1 MLQCETST
9 PTSLSSISQP
19 ISLCVTSSCPTN
31 HCCRF
36 SWRLSRR
43 YDFPNKVCHGSQGD
57 SIKLVSTSSPAP
69 LLCPAL
75 HPPPPCV
82 RAAILVE
89 TSETDWQ
96 ALLIR
101 EVRKR
106 GEEVGGEQWEKRGDT
121 GTTGGGQ
128 KGECL
133 RDREGGRLKV
143 KKGGKGNVEYRLRGS
158 FAMSLSLNC
167 CAVCLTS
174 LIPQKQTPPDVG
186 LTPYPD
192 ELTPDK
198 VKRWWWTSR
207 CNNYTDKIR
216 LCSSC
221 TFKALFMFY
230 VSEPDC
236 GSDLWKVTLTVTSC
250 TSIPLG

>member
-1 MLQCETST
+1 M
-9 PTSLSSISQP
+9 P
-19 ISLCVTSSCPTN
+19 
-31 HCCRF
+31 
-36 SWRLSRR
+36 
-43 YDFPNKVCHGSQGD
+43 G
-57 SIKLVSTSSPAP
+57 
-69 LLCPAL
+69 
-75 HPPPPCV
+75 PPPPTPLCQGSHIGWDK
-82 RAAILVE
+82 RDWLTSAADQR
-89 TSETDWQ
+89 SEEAGGGGGRRT
-96 ALLIR
+96 
-101 EVRKR
+101 V
-106 GEEVGGEQWEKRGDT
+106 GEKGGYGYN
-121 GTTGGGQ
+121 GGGQ